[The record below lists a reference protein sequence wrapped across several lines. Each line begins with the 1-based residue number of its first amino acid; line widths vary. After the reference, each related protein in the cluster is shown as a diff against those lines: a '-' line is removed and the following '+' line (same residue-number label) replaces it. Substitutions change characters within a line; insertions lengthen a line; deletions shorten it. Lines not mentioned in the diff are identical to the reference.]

1 MCRCKN
7 FLKVLRNEN
16 LIKRT
21 VAHRKKVQQRSERA
35 SIKKSKLS
43 IAEMISDLSNS
54 KENSHKVLQG
64 HIASN
69 SEYLSAYTKSGIR
82 TKTLR
87 A

>member
-21 VAHRKKVQQRSERA
+21 VAHRKKVQQRSEKA
-35 SIKKSKLS
+35 SIKKAKLS
-43 IAEMISDLSNS
+43 IAEMISDVSNS

-82 TKTLR
+82 TKTPR
-87 A
+87 T